1 MIIIPFAFVYFLP
14 QIYKPFN
21 KFKPYH
27 GKYRTKIFDLAKEHD
42 VKIKEIVSSKTGFSG
57 AALGLWNNQV
67 IFINSR
73 ILKQPWEEIKSLYLH
88 EFAHFKNK
96 DLEFMA
102 VYPAITFMI
111 FSYFSYI
118 SRGDFLYIFYML
130 LLFSV
135 IFHVRYLRI
144 LRLKEKS
151 ADNYTIKDNP
161 KAWISLIK
169 KGIKHLESKG
179 IYFQKKKPLLSFLHT
194 HPWIYDRIDYAKKY
208 RK

>member
-1 MIIIPFAFVYFLP
+1 MTKNYTTLLLKKSLFLYILRTVPLFIFAYLTYTYKTFLFFPLMIIIPFAFVYFLP

-96 DLEFMA
+96 DLE
-102 VYPAITFMI
+102 
-111 FSYFSYI
+111 
-118 SRGDFLYIFYML
+118 
-130 LLFSV
+130 
-135 IFHVRYLRI
+135 
-144 LRLKEKS
+144 
-151 ADNYTIKDNP
+151 
-161 KAWISLIK
+161 
-169 KGIKHLESKG
+169 
-179 IYFQKKKPLLSFLHT
+179 
-194 HPWIYDRIDYAKKY
+194 
-208 RK
+208 